1 MSFLSSAYCCQII
14 LDGTCAHCFCSQC
27 GLLVSPPPSDCC
39 NQSEEQR
46 NKRPVLMERPHFW
59 WRNMTLKKKQNKTL
73 ASEVE
78 YSFSLLDP
86 CSDAPCHLYGWGL
99 LTPMLQNSSKQTHR
113 DMDISPFLPCSL
125 SSRSW
130 SFCHASPWSKEIWL
144 VFVRVLLY
152 HSPAHSG
159 SPSGHLAKE
168 TCQFI
173 GQFDVLSVVVMADSW
188 TCTSVIVTLGCYGS
202 KQSPWGRGSWLTQQ
216 CTGKADSRAPLT
228 LSCLF
233 LLQ

>member
-27 GLLVSPPPSDCC
+27 GLSVSPPPSDCC

-144 VFVRVLLY
+144 VFVCVLLY

-168 TCQFI
+168 TCYRTIWRTLCGCDGRFMDMH
-173 GQFDVLSVVVMADSW
+173 FSYSNFRVLWLKTKSLRKRQLTHPAVYW
-188 TCTSVIVTLGCYGS
+188 
-202 KQSPWGRGSWLTQQ
+202 KGR
-216 CTGKADSRAPLT
+216 
-228 LSCLF
+228 F
-233 LLQ
+233 